1 MIPPPTTTIFGLDTA
16 IIFSKN
22 RLGKKENPA
31 QLAGFSETSNV
42 FELLLGFNLRELSL
56 GVSIFAKEIC
66 DLVIVGHLF
75 CLAFAVVAAE
85 SNGCTFEFDCEI
97 FLDFTTRE
105 WARLL
110 FNLLGSDQLMICL
123 CSKVLFVVIKLL
135 EAIAAAEVNLA
146 VFPIARLVFL
156 YRSSGNEALQLIDSD
171 FGISRDTDCGKRN
184 HERKQTDDPRI
195 FHLGKLHLK
204 CRN

>member
-1 MIPPPTTTIFGLDTA
+1 MTIFGLDTA
-16 IIFSKN
+16 IISKN

-31 QLAGFSETSNV
+31 QLAGFSESSNV
-42 FELLLGFNLRELSL
+42 FELFLGFNLRELGL
-56 GVSIFAKEIC
+56 CVSIFAEEIC
-66 DLVIVGHLF
+66 DLIIVGHLVS
-75 CLAFAVVAAE
+75 LALAVVAAE
-85 SNGCTFEFDCEI
+85 SNGCIFEFDCEI
-97 FLDFTTRE
+97 FLDFTARE
-105 WARLL
+105 WACLL

-123 CSKVLFVVIKLL
+123 CSKVLFVAIKLL
-135 EAIAAAEVNLA
+135 KAIATAEVNLA

-156 YRSSGNEALQLIDSD
+156 YRSSGNEALQLVDSY

-204 CRN
+204 CRNRQTKP